1 MIGTLARATV
11 QTVALALL
19 LATASNAADSAT
31 VPDRSIVDLKDAIA
45 ARLLLMNDVAR
56 YKWNAEL
63 PVLDTA
69 REAALL
75 ERTTD
80 SAAAIG
86 VPRDYARRVVAA
98 QIAASREVQQTAID
112 RWRAERHGTFSDVPD
127 LVTVQ
132 RPAIERATAA
142 LLTHLL
148 DAMCKLDGR
157 AHNALATPPRSLTA
171 AARAWSIAVD
181 SLWPPPDA
189 CRQGQSDHE
198 RAAGPAN

>member
-1 MIGTLARATV
+1 
-11 QTVALALL
+11 
-19 LATASNAADSAT
+19 NAADSAT

-148 DAMCKLDGR
+148 DAMCK
-157 AHNALATPPRSLTA
+157 
-171 AARAWSIAVD
+171 
-181 SLWPPPDA
+181 
-189 CRQGQSDHE
+189 
-198 RAAGPAN
+198 